1 MDSGGTA
8 PAAQPRP
15 GAGPERPQPGV
26 LVLCTANQCRSVMGA
41 PLLARRLARLGVTVP
56 VGSAG
61 MRGDGAPPDP
71 AAVTVMAGYGIEI
84 AAHRSRRAR
93 PGDLAQA
100 GLVLAMAREN
110 LRDVVVTDPAAWPR
124 AFTLLELIR
133 RAERIGP
140 RAPGEPFGAW
150 LARAHDRRDRT
161 SLLGGSARDDI
172 PDPTGGPRRDYAKTA
187 TLLDGLMA
195 RLAELGWAHATP
207 PP

>member
-1 MDSGGTA
+1 MNSGDT
-8 PAAQPRP
+8 PRAAQPRRD
-15 GAGPERPQPGV
+15 ADPENPDPGV
-26 LVLCTANQCRSVMGA
+26 LVQCTANVCRSVMGA

-84 AAHRSRRAR
+84 ASHRSRRAR

-110 LRDVVVTDPAAWPR
+110 LRDAVVTEPAAWPR
-124 AFTLLELIR
+124 AFTLMELIR
-133 RAERIGP
+133 RAERTGP

-150 LARAHDRRDRT
+150 LARAHDRRDRA
-161 SLLGGSARDDI
+161 SLLGGSARDDV
-172 PDPTGGPRRDYAKTA
+172 PDPSGGPLQDYADTA
-187 TLLDGLMA
+187 ARLDGLMA
-195 RLAELGWAHATP
+195 RLAELGWAHAAP